1 MMESYTGVY
10 RRNSII
16 VPAQRESNA
25 LYQNGYG
32 SMLQEEGVLTLTPCE
47 ALFLV
52 EGKKLSVISEETRE
66 QLSFNELLM
75 RLTSL
80 DRLMWTKY
88 LVFRDIRSKG
98 YVVKPGYELGVDFLV
113 YERGDFGKKP
123 PKYLIFAVWEGEPR
137 RMSEVMYILN
147 QAQEKEKI
155 LKLAVIDRRG
165 ELVHYTL
172 QRLHLKEGKEVSERE
187 ESTTFWEEEP

>member
-1 MMESYTGVY
+1 MIESYTGVY

-16 VPAQRESNA
+16 IPAQRESNS

-32 SMLQEEGVLTLTPCE
+32 SMLQEEGVLTLTLCE

-52 EGKKLSVISEETRE
+52 EGRKLSVISEESRE
-66 QLSFNELLM
+66 QLSFSELLM
-75 RLTSL
+75 RFTSV
-80 DRLMWTKY
+80 DKLMWTRY
-88 LVFRDIRSKG
+88 LVFRDLRSKG

-113 YERGDFGKKP
+113 YERGEYGKKP
-123 PKYLIFAVWEGEPR
+123 PKYLIFAVWEGEPKT
-137 RMSEVMYILN
+137 MDEIMDVLKK
-147 QAQEKEKI
+147 AHEKDKI

-172 QRLHLKEGKEVSERE
+172 QELHLKEGKAVNEGPG
-187 ESTTFWEEEP
+187 ESIPS